1 MRFRVVIP
9 ARLASTRL
17 PEKPLRPILGEP
29 MIRHVCRRALEG
41 GAEQVV
47 VATDAPSIAE
57 ACDDLP
63 VETLVTSGTHASGT
77 DRIAEVVARLS
88 WPDETIVVNL
98 QGDEPLMPPVL
109 LRQVAEVL
117 RDHPGADI
125 ATLCTP
131 IVSAEEFFDPH
142 VVKVVCD
149 DRGRALYFSRAPIP
163 FDRDEFV
170 TASPSLPEGVPHL
183 RHLGI
188 YAYRAGFLRR
198 WPDLPHAAIER
209 SEMLEQLRALVQ
221 GARIQVAEA
230 VEVPGPGVDTAEDLL
245 QAERLLAES
254 ASA

>member
-47 VATDAPSIAE
+47 VATDATAIAE
-57 ACDDLP
+57 ACADLP
-63 VETLVTSGTHASGT
+63 VETLLTSDSHVSGT
-77 DRIAEVVARLS
+77 DRIAEVVARLA

-98 QGDEPLMPPVL
+98 QGDEPLMPPAL
-109 LRQVAEVL
+109 LRQVAEAL
-117 RDHPGADI
+117 FERPEADI
-125 ATLCTP
+125 ATLCTS
-131 IVSAEEFFDPH
+131 IESAEEFFDPH

-149 DRGRALYFSRAPIP
+149 ARGNALYFSRAPIP

-170 TASPSLPEGVPHL
+170 TASPRLPEGVPHL

-198 WPDLPHAAIER
+198 WPELPHAAVER
-209 SEMLEQLRALVQ
+209 SEMLEQLRALVH
-221 GARIQVAEA
+221 GARIHVARA
-230 VEVPGPGVDTAEDLL
+230 VEVPGPGVDTAEDLAR
-245 QAERLLAES
+245 AERLLADR